1 MKLDK
6 NNNSKILYRIAK
18 NNLLA
23 KKSSSF
29 ISLLSIVF
37 VTALI
42 STLTLFILGQKTAE
56 NQILDNMQHIM
67 YIDVT
72 KKQIENITSDAKVEL
87 CVPYKYVERNFQ
99 IDNRKYSFSYLECY
113 AEIIITYVIQRSQDL

>member
-6 NNNSKILYRIAK
+6 NNNNKILYRIAK

-29 ISLLSIVF
+29 ISLLSILF

-42 STLTLFILGQKTAE
+42 STLVLFILGQQMAE

-72 KKQIENITSDAKVEL
+72 DKQIENITSDAKV
-87 CVPYKYVERNFQ
+87 
-99 IDNRKYSFSYLECY
+99 DRKS
-113 AEIIITYVIQRSQDL
+113 VV